1 MKAKL
6 SNKTALIGA
15 GAGLVLFAI
24 FGLLPGSFLG
34 GVMGLNIAGT
44 LFGYPVTSSILPR
57 IIVAVSM
64 LIGVMVSGIIFT
76 LGGSIVGWLAGTL
89 LDAATAPK
97 EAKEKEIAK
106 H

>member
-1 MKAKL
+1 MKPRL
-6 SNKTALIGA
+6 SNKTMLIGA

-44 LFGYPVTSSILPR
+44 LFGYPVTSSLLPR
-57 IIVAVSM
+57 IIVAASM

-76 LGGSIVGWLAGTL
+76 VGGAIIGWLTGTAI
-89 LDAATAPK
+89 DALTATK
-97 EAKEKEIAK
+97 TAKEEVKQ
-106 H
+106 

>member
-1 MKAKL
+1 MKARL
-6 SNKTALIGA
+6 SNKTMLIGA

-44 LFGYPVTSSILPR
+44 LFGYPVTSNLLPR
-57 IIVAVSM
+57 IIVAASM

-76 LGGSIVGWLAGTL
+76 VGGATLGWLAGTAV
-89 LDAATAPK
+89 DALTATKAAK
-97 EAKEKEIAK
+97 EEAKQ
-106 H
+106 